1 MLIYLSLSWGMN
13 HPEKELPLALW
24 LQLHCTSLLEKIL
37 LGMAS
42 INPTGTDREDYQ
54 SEWQCNTQ

>member
-1 MLIYLSLSWGMN
+1 MN

-42 INPTGTDREDYQ
+42 INPTGPDREDYQ